1 MGSIRAEEDP
11 VTSGPVRVGV
21 SIPPAGF
28 KSRDEADAY
37 VNAAADG
44 GLDHMI
50 TADHVAFRGG
60 QGRDGLMTMA
70 WLAGLHPT
78 IGLYVGVYLLAL
90 RHPVAVARQVSTL
103 AEDAPGRL
111 TLGIGVG
118 GEDRHEMESVGVDP
132 ATRGRR
138 TDEALDVLLPL
149 LGGSTVDHDGEFF
162 QVPDTLISPVPD
174 PPVVVTVGGRSG
186 AAITRAGTRGQGWLA
201 SWCSPKRF
209 ADGVALSEEAALSAD
224 RTGVTWRHGYQVWVG
239 LGDTPEEG
247 AGILGPAMESFYA
260 APFSRFQKYS
270 PVGTPSEIAAWLAP
284 FVDGGAT
291 DFNLAPVAGTPSEA
305 IAGLAE
311 VKRILKR

>member
-1 MGSIRAEEDP
+1 MGSIRTEEDS
-11 VTSGPVRVGV
+11 VTGGPVRVGV

-28 KSRDEADAY
+28 KSREEADAY
-37 VNAAADG
+37 VNAAAAG

-50 TADHVAFRGG
+50 TSDHVAFQGG

-78 IGLYVGVYLLAL
+78 IGLYIGVYLLAL

-149 LGGSTVDHDGEFF
+149 LDGTTVNHDGEFY
-162 QVPDTLISPVPD
+162 QVPNTSIRPEPD
-174 PPVVVTVGGRSG
+174 PPVVVTVGGRST
-186 AAITRAGTRGQGWLA
+186 AAIQRAGTRGQGWLA
-201 SWCSPKRF
+201 SWCSPDRF
-209 ADGVALSEEAALSAD
+209 AAGVALAEEAAMSAG
-224 RTGVTWRHGYQVWVG
+224 RTDVKWRHGYQVWVG

-247 AGILGPAMESFYA
+247 AGLLGPSMESFYG
-260 APFSRFQKYS
+260 APFSAFERYS
-270 PVGTPSEIAAWLAP
+270 PVGTPSEIAGWLAP
-284 FVDGGAT
+284 FVDAGAV
-291 DFNLAPVAGTPSEA
+291 DLNLAPVAGTASEA
-305 IAGLAE
+305 IAGIAE
-311 VKRILKR
+311 VKRLLKR